1 MLKLSMC
8 FQKKMNE
15 QVILRTI
22 VYSLLCFF
30 GEKRYL
36 KKSVNYFFLVERTKY
51 FIFVTYISA
60 NLFKK

>member
-1 MLKLSMC
+1 MEKSFLFMLKLSMC

-30 GEKRYL
+30 WGKKISK
-36 KKSVNYFFLVERTKY
+36 KKSVNYFSWWKELNILFL
-51 FIFVTYISA
+51 
-60 NLFKK
+60 

>member
-30 GEKRYL
+30 WGKKISK
-36 KKSVNYFFLVERTKY
+36 KKSVNYFSWWKELNILFL
-51 FIFVTYISA
+51 
-60 NLFKK
+60 